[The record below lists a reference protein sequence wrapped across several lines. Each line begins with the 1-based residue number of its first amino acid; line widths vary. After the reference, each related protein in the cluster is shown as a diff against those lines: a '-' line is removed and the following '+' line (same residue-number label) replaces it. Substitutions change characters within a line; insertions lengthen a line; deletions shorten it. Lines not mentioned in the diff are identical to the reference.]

1 MTLTI
6 ICSSRESIATMLSKY
21 VLRERKGS
29 VRGRRAKP
37 DPPWMDASEARELS
51 LLTRRFSA
59 ARGCD
64 AAAVKKVCAIWLHL
78 HRRRASAG
86 SYFETSSRKS
96 LSSVCLARPLHTCKD
111 QEKKTKQVTP
121 TSLTW
126 PVSQPWRRWRTC
138 NCNYMRCLA
147 SVPLVIR
154 VFSRR
159 TLCCVYGGRRCSGT
173 LLLWGVVLSV

>member
-29 VRGRRAKP
+29 VRGRQAKP
-37 DPPWMDASEARELS
+37 DSPWMDASEARELS

-64 AAAVKKVCAIWLHL
+64 VAAVNKVRAIWLHL
-78 HRRRASAG
+78 HRRRASTG

-111 QEKKTKQVTP
+111 QEERKTNKKKNRSRPPPSHDLCHNREDAGEHATVT
-121 TSLTW
+121 
-126 PVSQPWRRWRTC
+126 
-138 NCNYMRCLA
+138 
-147 SVPLVIR
+147 I
-154 VFSRR
+154 
-159 TLCCVYGGRRCSGT
+159 
-173 LLLWGVVLSV
+173 